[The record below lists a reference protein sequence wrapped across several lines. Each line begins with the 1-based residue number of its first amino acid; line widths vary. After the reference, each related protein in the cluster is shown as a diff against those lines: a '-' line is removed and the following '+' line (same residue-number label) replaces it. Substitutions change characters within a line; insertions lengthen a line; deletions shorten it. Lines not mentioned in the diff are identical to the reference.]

1 MTDPDTRTAAPTDRA
16 KLNSEWHARPTAQMQ
31 TPFRCTHTV
40 FRRVDQGDRRFA
52 LAACCERFNQ
62 PPPSEESRHHSVQL
76 GNVLVKWEGHTEADS
91 LTCLLPGNADPVF
104 AETATSQAPADLLA
118 AFGDHILCG
127 VKVEVLREP
136 RDAIDG
142 ARLRTLLSSDFLCGG
157 PVADGRASLYTSLQL
172 DADGDTRFVIIDHS
186 MAEGGVGRLLQRVI
200 ESESYRLQAM
210 SALPLARQTMNTISA
225 IESELEPLMVELTGE
240 VNQIDHPALLTR
252 LSTMAARVER
262 LAADSSYRFAA
273 ARAYSTIAEQRLREL
288 REERP
293 QTQPRYSVFVLRSLT
308 PGMRTCEAAE
318 RRIDEL
324 AQRISRAINLLNSMV
339 DMIQTRQSIQMM
351 EAMGR
356 NARMQLR
363 LQEAV
368 EGFSI
373 FAISYYTLGL
383 LGYGLEAINK
393 AGYPIETK
401 LVTGMAAPAV
411 LLLVWAN
418 TRWIRRRMTNE
429 DED

>member
-1 MTDPDTRTAAPTDRA
+1 MPTTEPQNASQTRRA
-16 KLNSEWHARPTAQMQ
+16 KLNNEWHARPTAQMQ
-31 TPFRCTHTV
+31 TPFRCAHTV
-40 FRRVDQGDRRFA
+40 LRRRKGTDHRSA
-52 LAACCERFNQ
+52 LVNLCERFDQ
-62 PPPSEESRHHSVQL
+62 PVPSAESKHHVVQL
-76 GNVLVKWEGHTEADS
+76 GTVLVKWEGHTEADS

-104 AETATSQAPADLLA
+104 SESAIALAPSELLP
-118 AFGDHILCG
+118 AFGDDILCG

-136 RDAIDG
+136 RDGLDH

-157 PVADGRASLYTSLQL
+157 PVSDGRASLFTSLKL
-172 DADGDTRFVIIDHS
+172 DADGYTRFVIIDHELTDG
-186 MAEGGVGRLLQRVI
+186 AVGRLLQRVL

-210 SALPLARQTMNTISA
+210 SALPLARQTMNTVSE
-225 IESELEPLMVELTGE
+225 IEHELEPLMAELTGE
-240 VNQIDHPALLTR
+240 MGDIDHPALLTR
-252 LSTMAARVER
+252 LSTMAARVEK

-273 ARAYSTIAEQRLREL
+273 ARAYSGIVEQRLREL
-288 REERP
+288 REERLF
-293 QTQPRYSVFVLRSLT
+293 TQPRYSVFVLRSLQ

-324 AQRISRAINLLNSMV
+324 AQRIARAINLLNSMV

-356 NARMQLR
+356 NSRMQLR

-383 LGYGLEAINK
+383 LQYLLEAANK
-393 AGYPIETK
+393 SGFAIDAK
-401 LVTGMAAPAV
+401 LVTGLAAPVV
-411 LLLVWAN
+411 LILVWTN
-418 TRWIRRRMTNE
+418 TRLLRRRMNRE
-429 DED
+429 DKH